1 VEINCLLREGFSVQ
15 YITGQTTWSFRHE
28 LDGLGQIPVL
38 NLISEIVPEY
48 EPETVMRISGPHEG
62 TLVNPKNYLFFQ
74 RDYKCFS
81 CPSTS
86 KDTIS
91 GLEVLCDADHFG
103 RMYVSGIFVME
114 APKLKGMGLNY
125 VGHGHSYKVLRLT
138 DERNF
143 CDVEV
148 LIKEIPTLLEHIKKT
163 ETKERV
169 DGFVTSVAKLLQEEP
184 ESDIRY
190 LSDFLGQPWYV
201 PAAIKA
207 LAADLL
213 GVF

>member
-1 VEINCLLREGFSVQ
+1 
-15 YITGQTTWSFRHE
+15 
-28 LDGLGQIPVL
+28 
-38 NLISEIVPEY
+38 
-48 EPETVMRISGPHEG
+48 MRISGFHELG

-74 RDYKCFS
+74 WDYERFS

-86 KDTIS
+86 KNTIS
-91 GLEVLCDADHFG
+91 GLEVLCDTDHFG
-103 RMYVSGIFVME
+103 RMYVSGMFVME
-114 APKLKGMGLNY
+114 APKLEGMGLNY
-125 VGHGHSYKVLRLT
+125 VGHGHSYKVLGLT
-138 DERNF
+138 DERNS
-143 CDVEV
+143 CHVEV

-169 DGFVTSVAKLLQEEP
+169 DGFVTSLAKMLQEEP

-190 LSDFLGQPWYV
+190 LADFLGQPWYV

-213 GVF
+213 GVFQSVHGANAIPTCKTEVSQPYSFRFLYLEMSSIEEGPSLYIDLYRWAEVS